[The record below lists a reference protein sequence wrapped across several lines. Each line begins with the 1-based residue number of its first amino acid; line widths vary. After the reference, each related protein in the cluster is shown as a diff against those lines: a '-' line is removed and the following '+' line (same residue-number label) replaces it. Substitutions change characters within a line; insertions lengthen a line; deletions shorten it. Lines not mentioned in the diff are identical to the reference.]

1 MSTDKAE
8 STLEPLSIEVIYEKW
23 SKTYNKEGK
32 PDWSHIFPYYH
43 EDIRFKDSI
52 QAING
57 LIPFEAMCKRLTKRC
72 RSLHMQIL
80 NVTKNDNII
89 MFEWIMTMKFRIFPS
104 TPMYGS
110 SRLTLHENGQII
122 EQRDYY
128 DIWGD
133 INNGIPIYRRLYR
146 WFMRVFFG

>member
-1 MSTDKAE
+1 MTKNNPSHAVD
-8 STLEPLSIEVIYEKW
+8 PLNIETIKRQW

-32 PDWSHIFPYYH
+32 PDWSHIFPYYT
-43 EDIRFKDSI
+43 DQIVFQDSI
-52 QAING
+52 QKIEG
-57 LIPFEAMCKRLTKRC
+57 IVPFKAMCNRLTKRC
-72 RSLHMQIL
+72 RSLHMNIL
-80 NVTKNDNII
+80 NVTMTDNII

-110 SRLTLHENGQII
+110 SRLTLNHEGLII

-133 INNGIPIYRRLYR
+133 INNGIPIYRRFYR

>member
-1 MSTDKAE
+1 MQSNEKAI
-8 STLEPLSIEVIYEKW
+8 LKPLNVDTIYSEW

-43 EDIRFKDSI
+43 EDIRFHDSI
-52 QAING
+52 QKING
-57 LIPFEAMCKRLTKRC
+57 LVPFKAMCARLTKRC
-72 RSLHMQIL
+72 RSLHMEIL
-80 NVTKNDNII
+80 NVTQNENII

-104 TPMYGS
+104 TPMYES
-110 SRLTLHENGQII
+110 SRLTIHENGQII

-133 INNGIPIYRRLYR
+133 INNGIPIYRKFYR

>member
-1 MSTDKAE
+1 MDQENNTII
-8 STLEPLSIEVIYEKW
+8 LEPLNIQTIKEKW

-43 EDIRFKDSI
+43 ENIRFQDSI
-52 QAING
+52 QTIKG
-57 LIPFEAMCKRLTKRC
+57 KKLFLEMCNRLTKRC
-72 RSLHMQIL
+72 RSLHMDIL
-80 NVTKNDNII
+80 NVTMQDNII

-110 SRLTLHENGQII
+110 SRLTLDEFGQIL

-128 DIWGD
+128 DLWGD
-133 INNGIPIYRRLYR
+133 IYNGIPIYRRIYR